1 MQTFKYKWDWN
12 IFKSSHI
19 ENAGQLH
26 HNFHQHYLS
35 HSSTLKTKEQ
45 RLLSKCYIQHQ
56 SCCKRE
62 FQIRLSYSA
71 INNKIIKLSE
81 MLSLD
86 CRRSQEIFGSEPFKS
101 LNRAQES
108 LRRHL
113 AFYKYI
119 KCLFTQCWTIHTLLL
134 IKKIIEHML
143 TTSFPYTFFTWR
155 KQH

>member
-1 MQTFKYKWDWN
+1 MWNHNTVQDTPGKSMQTFKYKWDWN
-12 IFKSSHI
+12 IFKNSHI

-26 HNFHQHYLS
+26 HNFHQHFLS

-56 SCCKRE
+56 SSYKRE

-86 CRRSQEIFGSEPFKS
+86 CRRSQEIFGLEPSEVWTEPK
-101 LNRAQES
+101 RASEGTLHFINTS
-108 LRRHL
+108 SV
-113 AFYKYI
+113 
-119 KCLFTQCWTIHTLLL
+119 CLHSAKQ
-134 IKKIIEHML
+134 
-143 TTSFPYTFFTWR
+143 YTHFC
-155 KQH
+155 